1 MKIFLDTANF
11 EEIKQAVEWG
21 IIDGITTNPSLLKK
35 ESGKDLK
42 EIICAITDLV
52 KGPVSVEVNGIKAE
66 EMVEEGKHYYAWD
79 PKHIVIKVPMCEEGL
94 KAIHQLKADN
104 IPCNCTL
111 VFSLNQA
118 ILAVKAGARYI
129 SPFVGRL
136 DDIGENGMV
145 LIEQVMTYLTNYDEE
160 AEVISASIRHPLH
173 VVDTALTGAHIATI
187 PFQILKKMLYHPL
200 TEKGI
205 ETFTKDWESF
215 KKNS

>member
-11 EEIKQAVEWG
+11 EEIKQAVAWG

-35 ESGKDLK
+35 EAGKDLK
-42 EIICAITDLV
+42 EMIQAICSLV
-52 KGPVSVEVNGIKAE
+52 KGPVSVEVNGFKAE
-66 EMVEEGKHYYAWD
+66 EMIEEARQYFAWD
-79 PKHIVIKVPMCEEGL
+79 PKYIVIKVPMCEEGL
-94 KAIHQLKADN
+94 KAIHQLKKEK

-111 VFSLNQA
+111 IFSLNQA

-145 LIEQVMTYLTNYDEE
+145 LIDQVMNYLANYDEE

-173 VVDTALTGAHIATI
+173 VVDSALLGAHIATI
-187 PFQILKKMLYHPL
+187 PFQILKKMFHHPL

-205 ETFTKDWESF
+205 ETFSKDWESF